1 MKIYRSI
8 ELGASELQRR
18 LSEKLLHEPD
28 IEIHFEPMSDDELFH
43 SDFDLIELSE
53 QQSQSILSKMTML
66 DWQIQS
72 TGATDAFAKDQKG
85 FKPIQLSST
94 AFTNFLESKHISMD
108 VGKNVVLVG
117 NYSFLITYAV
127 ALAKLG
133 FNKIYL
139 VSPGNVSYKEQFTNA
154 QKYLFNVQLHQLT
167 VDEMANIAEL
177 ASLLVIDFDYNEFPE
192 MVETLTYFNFLAE
205 NAIFFDLQN
214 YLNDTLSTEAE
225 KASLRVLDSVEFHLH
240 KYRLF
245 QKNHK

>member
-8 ELGASELQRR
+8 DLGASE

-28 IEIHFEPMSDDELFH
+28 IEIHFDPMSDEELFK

-72 TGATDAFAKDQKG
+72 TGAVDAFAKDVNG
-85 FKPIQLSST
+85 IKPVQLSSV
-94 AFTNFLESKHISMD
+94 AFGSFLESKHIAID
-108 VGKNVVLVG
+108 TAKNAVLVG
-117 NYSFLITYAV
+117 GYSFLMTYAV
-127 ALAKLG
+127 ALAKIG

-139 VSPGNVSYKEQFTNA
+139 VSPGNISFKEAITKV
-154 QKYLFNVQLHQLT
+154 QKYLFNVQLQQLT

-177 ASLLVIDFDYNEFPE
+177 ASLLVIDFDPNEFPE

-214 YLNDTLSTEAE
+214 YISDTLSTEAE

-245 QKNHK
+245 QKIHK